1 MDLIRVIHGSYF
13 ADLVRT
19 SSVLYP
25 VLQMLHICGIAIAA
39 GSALTGNARLL
50 GAGAGLPLPEISR
63 HLYRWALAGV
73 LLVLATGIPM
83 ALGFIDV
90 FAVNPI
96 MWVKLPAVLTVI
108 VLNVALA
115 RRWAT
120 ARAAGAVPQASD
132 KAMATAS
139 IALLLVLVTMGKLL
153 AYIGGKD

>member
-1 MDLIRVIHGSYF
+1 MDLIRVIYGTPF
-13 ADLVRT
+13 AEFVRT

-25 VLQMLHICGIAIAA
+25 LLQTLHICGIAIAA

-50 GAGAGLPLPEISR
+50 GAGAGLPLPQMSR

-90 FAVNPI
+90 FAANPV
-96 MWVKLPAVLTVI
+96 MWIKLPMVAAAIVI
-108 VLNVALA
+108 NVALA

-120 ARAAGAVPQASD
+120 ARAAGCDPQASD
-132 KAMATAS
+132 KVMAAAS
-139 IALLLVLVTMGKLL
+139 ITLVLGLVVMGKLL